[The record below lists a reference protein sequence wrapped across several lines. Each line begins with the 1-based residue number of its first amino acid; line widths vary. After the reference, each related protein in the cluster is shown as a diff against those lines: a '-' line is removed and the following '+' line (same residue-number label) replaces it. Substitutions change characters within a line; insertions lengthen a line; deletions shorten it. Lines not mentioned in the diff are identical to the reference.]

1 MGLFKAVF
9 LDVGGTLLRMGDP
22 AAAYCEILTRHGY
35 DLERERISQALAEAR
50 EVARAV
56 EAGPLPDL
64 TIVHEREY
72 ARRDRMVCELLQRLG
87 VERGFEACRLAIW
100 DSWLGTRVFQAYPE
114 TAAVLAR
121 LKERGYV
128 VGAVS
133 NWEPRLE
140 ALCANHGLR
149 DAFDFILASEA
160 EGHVKPSPYLFEKA
174 LRLAG
179 VEPAEAVHVG
189 DSLREDAQAAETVG
203 IAGVLLVREAEPPF
217 GHSPAIRTLEELFP
231 LLEASDWIRGE
242 VVSGAGVAAGFTE
255 VPWVREQ
262 TRERLGFVPYPG
274 TLNLRLSSAEAL
286 AAWKRLKAGPGVP
299 LEPQPG
305 FCAGRCYPVLV
316 EGWLRAAVVVPE
328 VEGYPADSLELL
340 APVRLRDALGVED
353 GSLVTVVVP

>member
-1 MGLFKAVF
+1 
-9 LDVGGTLLRMGDP
+9 MGDP
-22 AAAYCEILTRHGY
+22 AAAYCEILARHGY
-35 DLERERISQALAEAR
+35 DFDRDWISHALAEAR
-50 EVARAV
+50 EAARGV
-56 EAGPLPDL
+56 EAGPLANL
-64 TIVHEREY
+64 TIVREREY

-87 VERGFEACRLAIW
+87 VERDFEACRLAIW
-100 DSWLGTRVFQAYPE
+100 DSWLGTRVFQPFPE

-189 DSLREDAQAAETVG
+189 DSLREDAQAAEAVG
-203 IAGVLLVREAEPPF
+203 IAGVLLMREGEPPF
-217 GHSPAIRTLEELFP
+217 AHSPAICTLEELFP
-231 LLEASDWIRGE
+231 LLEASAWIRGE
-242 VVSGAGVAAGFTE
+242 VVSGAGVAAGFTD

-262 TRERLGFVPYPG
+262 TRERLGFLPYPG
-274 TLNLRLSSAEAL
+274 TLNLRLGSEPL
-286 AAWKRLKAGPGVP
+286 AAWERLKAEPGVP

-305 FCAGRCYPVLV
+305 FCAARCYPVLV
-316 EGWLRAAVVVPE
+316 EGRLAAAAVVPE
-328 VEGYPADSLELL
+328 VADYPADSLELL
-340 APVRLRDALGVED
+340 APVRLRDALGLDD
-353 GSLVTVVVP
+353 GTPLTVIVP